1 MKIFFSIFT
10 ISILFFTGCSTNS
23 SSTISGELIGK
34 WKLSKE
40 VVNKKTLSYS
50 ENPIKTILSFEEE
63 GYFHL
68 YDDVSDLELGDE
80 IGNIQSHYKGQYV
93 YENTSLQ
100 LKHEEDGVE
109 KNEEFTVK
117 KITDTELILLDDEH
131 KKELHY
137 SKL

>member
-1 MKIFFSIFT
+1 MKIFFSILTLSF
-10 ISILFFTGCSTNS
+10 LLFTGCTSDS
-23 SSTISGELIGK
+23 ESTISGELIGK

-50 ENPIKTILSFEEE
+50 ENPIKTILSIEEE
-63 GYFHL
+63 GYFHM
-68 YDDVSDLELGDE
+68 YDDVSDSGLGDE

-93 YENTSLQ
+93 FEKTSLQ

-109 KNEEFTVK
+109 TTEEFAVE
-117 KITDTELILLDDEH
+117 KISETELILLDKEH

>member
-1 MKIFFSIFT
+1 MKIFFSILT
-10 ISILFFTGCSTNS
+10 LSILLFTGCTSNS
-23 SSTISGELIGK
+23 ESTISGELIGK

-40 VVNKKTLSYS
+40 VVNKKTLSYI
-50 ENPIKTILSFEEE
+50 ENPIKTILSIEEE

-68 YDDVSDLELGDE
+68 YDDVSDSGLGDE
-80 IGNIQSHYKGQYV
+80 IVNIQSHYKGQYV

-100 LKHEEDGVE
+100 LKHEEDGLETTE
-109 KNEEFTVK
+109 KFTVK
-117 KITDTELILLDDEH
+117 KISETELILLDEEH